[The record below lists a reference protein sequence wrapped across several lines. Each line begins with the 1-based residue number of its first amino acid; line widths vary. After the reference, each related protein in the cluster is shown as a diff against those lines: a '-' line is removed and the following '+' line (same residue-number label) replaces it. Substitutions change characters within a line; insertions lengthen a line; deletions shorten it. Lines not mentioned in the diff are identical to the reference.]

1 MRYKVSKP
9 THGSQEWL
17 AARWQDENGMKR
29 VAASSAAA
37 IYNQHA
43 YMTAADLATELLAD
57 NPPEPKTPTQAMER
71 GNRIEPLIIDW
82 TSDIEG
88 IKLTSPDELFCFNQD
103 GARMVAT
110 IDAMDEQG
118 RVFEIK
124 TMSKRWDGKLP
135 YHWYWQGVQQ
145 AVCVGVD
152 EIHWRIFDSDMVIH
166 QYTQKVTSDEK
177 QMHISAVA
185 EFLQSIDEGRL
196 PDGVKLSYENAADL
210 YNKPI
215 AKQVIL
221 PVGVI
226 EVIETLDAIKAQKKK
241 IEEIESET
249 KAALGMLMKDAE
261 EGIVNGEVV
270 ITWKQQKRTVF
281 DSARF
286 DADHP
291 ALSQK
296 YRKTTE
302 FRVMKTKGKK

>member
-17 AARWQDENGMKR
+17 TARWQDENGMKR
-29 VAASSAAA
+29 VSASNAAA

-43 YMTAADLATELLAD
+43 FKTAADLATELLAD
-57 NPPEPKTPTQAMER
+57 NPPQPLIPTQAMER
-71 GNRIEPLIIDW
+71 GSRIEPFIIDW
-82 TSDIEG
+82 VSDIEG
-88 IKLTSPDELFCFNQD
+88 IKLTTPDELFCFSE
-103 GARMVAT
+103 GKARMVAT

-124 TMSKRWDGKLP
+124 TMSRRWDGKLP
-135 YHWYWQGVQQ
+135 YYWYWQGVQQ
-145 AVCVGVD
+145 AICVGVNK
-152 EIHWRIFDSDMVIH
+152 IHWRVFDSDMVIH
-166 QYTQKVTSDEK
+166 EYTQEVTSDEM

-185 EFLQSIDEGRL
+185 EFLSSIDDGKL
-196 PDGVKLSYENAADL
+196 PDGVKLSYQNAAEL

-215 AKQVIL
+215 AKQVLL
-221 PVGVI
+221 PEAVLEI
-226 EVIETLDAIKAQKKK
+226 IETLDALKVQKKK
-241 IEEIESET
+241 IDEIESET
-249 KAALGMLMKDAE
+249 KATLGMLMRDAE

-286 DADHP
+286 DAEHP